1 MKHLSVFSWSKLRSL
16 QVATQS
22 PAEGRRKR
30 RTFGKCL
37 QSDVREKNAAVL
49 PSERS
54 HIEGTLK
61 SPEFLCDDFKNNK
74 GRLVELSPH
83 PALIRLNSTHSL
95 MEAW

>member
-37 QSDVREKNAAVL
+37 QSDVSENADVL
-49 PSERS
+49 PSGRL
-54 HIEGTLK
+54 HFEGTLK
-61 SPEFLCDDFKNNK
+61 SPEFLCSDFKKTKNIKKNK
-74 GRLVELSPH
+74 QRTS
-83 PALIRLNSTHSL
+83 R
-95 MEAW
+95 